1 MKRILLLI
9 SISIFL
15 AISVNA
21 QKVITWGI
29 KGGLSVSNTNFS
41 VNDISSSINLG
52 SKAGFYIG
60 GVNTISLN
68 KSFDLQTEL
77 LYSMEGFKMS
87 LGKGLMTDYINN
99 YEDAEEMDYDAHNLK
114 DLSVSITTGY
124 LRLPIL
130 LKYKTIEGLS
140 VMAGPY
146 FAYRT
151 NLKLKT
157 KNISGL
163 LEDEEDRIAFNAA
176 TSLAKEIIEDNTNK
190 LDYGLSFGVE
200 YSFKKLFVDVKYNY
214 SLSNRL
220 KDKVDLSGIGTA
232 QDIKDTEDEVNTAIN
247 ILKPHLGNSS
257 LQFGIGYRF

>member
-1 MKRILLLI
+1 MKKFTSLI
-9 SISIFL
+9 AVYIFF

-21 QKVITWGI
+21 QKTITWGV
-29 KGGLSVSNTNFS
+29 KGGMSITNSNFS
-41 VNDISSSINLG
+41 AKDISSSIDLG
-52 SKAGFYIG
+52 SKVGFYIG

-87 LGKGLMTDYINN
+87 LGKGLITDYIIN
-99 YEDAEEMDYDAHNLK
+99 YGENEEEDYDTHNLK

-124 LRLPIL
+124 FRLPVL

-151 NLKLKT
+151 SLKLAT

-163 LEDEEDRIAFNAA
+163 LEDEENRITFNAA
-176 TSLAKEIIEDNTNK
+176 TSLAKEIIENNTNK
-190 LDYGLSFGVE
+190 FDYGLSFGVE
-200 YSFKKLFVDVKYNY
+200 YSFKKLFIDVKYNY

-220 KDKVDLSGIGTA
+220 KDKVDLSGVGTT
-232 QDIKDTEDEVNTAIN
+232 QDIKEIEDEVNTAIN
-247 ILKPHLGNSS
+247 ILKPHLRNSS
-257 LQFGIGYRF
+257 LQFGLGYRF